1 MIKTEELKKFKI
13 FKDLSDSEANIIGE
27 KASKEV
33 YQEGKYIFAEKS
45 LATNLYL
52 VLKGRIEIRMSSAD
66 DVPELTI
73 DKAGPGEIFG
83 WSSVTNP
90 HTFTA
95 AAWAAERSEVIAIQ
109 GEVLLNYFKLN
120 NELGYKVMRQI
131 ANLISKRLR
140 RLSLNLVRCMSSR
153 QNPEA

>member
-1 MIKTEELKKFKI
+1 MIKPEELKKFKI

-33 YQEGKYIFAEKS
+33 YHAGKYVFAEKS

-52 VLKGRIEIRMSSAD
+52 VVKGRIEIKMSSAD

-73 DKAGPGEIFG
+73 DRVGPEEIFG

-95 AAWAAERSEVIAIQ
+95 AAWAAEKTEVIAIQ
-109 GEVLLNYFKLN
+109 GDVLLNYFKLN
-120 NELGYKVMRQI
+120 NQLGYKVMRQI
-131 ANLISKRLR
+131 ANVISKRLR
-140 RLSLNLVRCMSSR
+140 RLSLNLVKCMSSR
-153 QNPEA
+153 Q